1 MVDDNCWIDD
11 RKKSEKMVTNMKSVK
26 IKMCLFYHSHK
37 LIIDQYYLSVLS
49 TSLMIYWHLSF
60 LGGFFFFFF

>member
-37 LIIDQYYLSVLS
+37 FIIDQCYLLP

-60 LGGFFFFFF
+60 VV